1 MCSIHTPGANNKLK
15 AKEMNE
21 KETILAALRDA
32 LEYWVTH
39 AKSAHQRGI
48 IEGLQIAIQKV
59 NAIN

>member
-1 MCSIHTPGANNKLK
+1 
-15 AKEMNE
+15 MNE
-21 KETILAALRDA
+21 KEIILRTLRDA